1 MCGVWHTWEQV
12 SEPHHQRVFFFLKGK
27 KNLVVRKGKK
37 EGEDIKEPHTST
49 SSGGVII
56 ITAISRR
63 NLGSQGALLR
73 LSATWCW
80 KK

>member
-1 MCGVWHTWEQV
+1 MRCVAYLGTGERT
-12 SEPHHQRVFFFLKGK
+12 SPPKSFFFLKGK

>member
-12 SEPHHQRVFFFLKGK
+12 SEPHHQRVFFLEGEK
-27 KNLVVRKGKK
+27 KSRSKKRKK